1 MGLSADSKEANVH
14 PTVQGTKAGKLQVVD
29 FARGFAIFTI
39 VLMHL
44 SIVLKLPGL
53 LKNAVALGGAGVHV
67 FILCSGF
74 GLYLSHLKRPLDY
87 ATFIRRRASRC
98 YLPYLVAVLLWVAF
112 GIAVSHKVD
121 WQAVASHVLL
131 YKMFNAKLD
140 VSLCYYYWFIS
151 TIIQF
156 YICWPI
162 MLKLAQMRRGVAIA
176 FAISLS
182 WAALVGVLGLSE
194 SRPWGSCF
202 LQYMWEF
209 CLGMWLATKA
219 DLIEGQIAKLRC
231 LTVALVAVICLAVSG
246 AMGFLGGVLKLFN
259 DIPSSFGYL
268 ACVLL
273 VYKAG
278 IRPVNRF
285 FEFTSG
291 FGYEWYLLHG
301 LAFAV
306 LSKIFPSL
314 PPVLNMA
321 VCAFGVNLILKKFR
335 PQTGGGRPT

>member
-1 MGLSADSKEANVH
+1 M
-14 PTVQGTKAGKLQVVD
+14 TRKLQVVD

-44 SIVLKLPGL
+44 SIVLKLPGFL
-53 LKNAVALGGAGVHV
+53 RNAVALGGAGVHV

-74 GLYLSHLKRPLDY
+74 GLYLSHLNKPLDY
-87 ATFIRRRASRC
+87 ATFLRRRASKC
-98 YLPYLVAVLLWVAF
+98 YIPYFIAVLLWVAF
-112 GIAVSHKVD
+112 GIAVSHNVD
-121 WQAVASHVLL
+121 WRVVSSHLLL
-131 YKMFNAKLD
+131 YKMFDAKLD

-156 YICWPI
+156 YVFWP
-162 MLKLAQMRRGVAIA
+162 LALRLMRLRHGLVFAI
-176 FAISLS
+176 AISLL
-182 WAALVGVLGLSE
+182 WAALVGFLGLSE

-202 LQYMWEF
+202 LQYLGEF

-219 DLIEGQIAKLRC
+219 DLIERRIADLRF
-231 LTVALVAVICLAVSG
+231 LTVALAAFVCLAVSG
-246 AMGFLGGVLKLFN
+246 AMGLLGGVLKLFN
-259 DIPSSFGYL
+259 DIPSAFGYL

-285 FEFTSG
+285 FEFSSR

-301 LAFAV
+301 LVFAV
-306 LSKIFPSL
+306 QGKLFPGM
-314 PPVLNMA
+314 PPVLSMA
-321 VCAFGVNLILKKFR
+321 LCLVSSYVCAFGFNRIIRKLR
-335 PQTGGGRPT
+335 P